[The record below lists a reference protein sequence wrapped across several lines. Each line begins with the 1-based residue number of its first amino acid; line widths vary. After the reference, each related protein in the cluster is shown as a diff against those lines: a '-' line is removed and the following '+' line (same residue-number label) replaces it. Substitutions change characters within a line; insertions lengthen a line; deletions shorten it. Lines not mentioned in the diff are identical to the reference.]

1 METGFML
8 FQILIFLGGLFAFGL
23 LIFNRIKFL
32 RRNILLG
39 KPIGPVA
46 KESVGERIK
55 NTIFIAFGQKKMF
68 DKPFVG
74 LMHLVIYGGFLL
86 INIEVLEIILD
97 GIFGQH
103 RIFGA
108 FLQGTP
114 LEDGYQFLIG
124 FFEFLA
130 FGVVAVCVVFWLRR
144 NLFPVMRFRKPEMK
158 GWPEMDGNIILVW
171 EIVLM
176 FFLFTMN
183 AADSILQTRVE
194 ESAYVASHYPQ
205 VGKFFISQLFIP
217 LYDGLE
223 TNNLILLE
231 RGAWWMHIFGIM
243 GFALYVTYSKHLH
256 IMLAFPTVYFAKL
269 QPKGEIDNMES
280 VTKEV
285 KIMMGEIED
294 DGSGADDEIP
304 SFGAKEVTD
313 LSWRDLMSA
322 YSCTE
327 CGRCTEQCPANQ
339 TGKLLSPRKI
349 MMDTRDRAEEYGNIL
364 DANNGVFVDDGKKLY
379 ADYIQ
384 KEELMAC
391 TACNACVDACPIQ
404 INPLDII
411 LQMRRY
417 VAMEE
422 SDTPQSWNAMF
433 QNVENNGAP
442 WAFSNSDRDKWAK
455 EMNE

>member
-1 METGFML
+1 
-8 FQILIFLGGLFAFGL
+8 
-23 LIFNRIKFL
+23 
-32 RRNILLG
+32 
-39 KPIGPVA
+39 
-46 KESVGERIK
+46 
-55 NTIFIAFGQKKMF
+55 
-68 DKPFVG
+68 
-74 LMHLVIYGGFLL
+74 
-86 INIEVLEIILD
+86 
-97 GIFGQH
+97 
-103 RIFGA
+103 
-108 FLQGTP
+108 
-114 LEDGYQFLIG
+114 
-124 FFEFLA
+124 
-130 FGVVAVCVVFWLRR
+130 
-144 NLFPVMRFRKPEMK
+144 
-158 GWPEMDGNIILVW
+158 
-171 EIVLM
+171 
-176 FFLFTMN
+176 
-183 AADSILQTRVE
+183 
-194 ESAYVASHYPQ
+194 
-205 VGKFFISQLFIP
+205 
-217 LYDGLE
+217 
-223 TNNLILLE
+223 
-231 RGAWWMHIFGIM
+231 
-243 GFALYVTYSKHLH
+243 
-256 IMLAFPTVYFAKL
+256 
-269 QPKGEIDNMES
+269 
-280 VTKEV
+280 
-285 KIMMGEIED
+285 
-294 DGSGADDEIP
+294 
-304 SFGAKEVTD
+304 
-313 LSWRDLMSA
+313 MSA